1 MNIPEN
7 LHYTHDHEW
16 LKVDGNIGLIGVTDY
31 AQGELGDIVYLD
43 IPEDISEIKKG
54 ESCGTIEAVKTVSEI
69 LAPVSGKVIEVNRKL
84 NDSPEI
90 INKDPYNEGW
100 ILKIELSNPAEI
112 NELLDPAGYAG
123 IIE

>member
-100 ILKIELSNPAEI
+100 ILKIEISNPAEI